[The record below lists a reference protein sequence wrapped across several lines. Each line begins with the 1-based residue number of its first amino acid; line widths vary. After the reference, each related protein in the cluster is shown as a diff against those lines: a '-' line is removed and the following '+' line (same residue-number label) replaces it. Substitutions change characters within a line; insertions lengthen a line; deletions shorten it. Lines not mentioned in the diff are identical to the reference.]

1 MWSLENLTLV
11 PFFVFLLHSA
21 WLDRMK
27 PENKGAKYLQFVFL
41 IFKLVLSWITVV
53 NNVVL
58 VVGV

>member
-41 IFKLVLSWITVV
+41 IE
-53 NNVVL
+53 
-58 VVGV
+58 